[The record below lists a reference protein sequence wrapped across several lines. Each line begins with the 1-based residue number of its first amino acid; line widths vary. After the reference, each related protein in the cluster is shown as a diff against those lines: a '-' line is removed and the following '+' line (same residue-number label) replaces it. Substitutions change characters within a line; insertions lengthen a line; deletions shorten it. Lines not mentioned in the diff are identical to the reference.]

1 MEKTVIRIT
10 RTRQIFGCLFA
21 MLTASVAAQHLLLA
35 QGPQPSTP
43 VLKLQT
49 EKNQVYRLRPGDA
62 IDVRFFFNPELN
74 EQIQVRPDGRIS
86 LQLVGEIEVVN
97 HSIEEAVGKIEALA
111 AKELRTPRVSIQ
123 VRSYAEQ
130 KVYVT
135 GEVYRPGLIP
145 LLGDVSV
152 TTAIS
157 EAGGIKNTGNRKTV
171 ILIRKGEDGAPIKY
185 KLQLEEDGKP
195 TEQALAVLRPSDVII
210 VPETRIANMGRWVD
224 QYVRALNPVNLA
236 FGFTYLKTL
245 QAQSPAQPQMFF
257 PF

>member
-1 MEKTVIRIT
+1 MMKTRAQKIL
-10 RTRQIFGCLFA
+10 GCVFA
-21 MLTASVAAQHLLLA
+21 MLTAFAVGQHLMFA
-35 QGPQPSTP
+35 QAARPGDP
-43 VLKLQT
+43 VLKLPADR
-49 EKNQVYRLRPGDA
+49 KQVYRLRPGDT

-86 LQLVGEIEVVN
+86 LQLVGEVEVVN
-97 HSIEEAVGKIEALA
+97 DSIEQAVGKIEALA

-123 VRSYAEQ
+123 VRTYAEQ

-157 EAGGIKNTGNRKTV
+157 EAGGIKNSGNRKTV
-171 ILIRKGEDGAPIKY
+171 ILIRKGEDGMPIKY

-195 TEQALAVLRPSDVII
+195 TEGALALLHPADVIM
-210 VPETRIANMGRWVD
+210 VPESKIANMGRWVD
-224 QYVRALNPVNLA
+224 QHVRALNPVNLA

-245 QAQSPAQPQMFF
+245 EAQSAQPQTFF